1 LKNGYQNK
9 NKNQALPLTSGL
21 AQWRL
26 FPLIVRE
33 SQSHHAG
40 QFCET
45 PRQKMAAAIPL
56 LVCQRSYSAK
66 FRHLSDKKKTCSNQ
80 LFFVTLRK
88 VSKSIVMQ
96 VVSSTEFATHQQK
109 YFDLAHRQKV
119 LVQSGNFA
127 YRIMPEPIVE
137 ERVVFAPDEDFYNS
151 ISKEQ
156 LLEGIFEDMDKIFA
170 KK

>member
-1 LKNGYQNK
+1 
-9 NKNQALPLTSGL
+9 
-21 AQWRL
+21 
-26 FPLIVRE
+26 
-33 SQSHHAG
+33 
-40 QFCET
+40 
-45 PRQKMAAAIPL
+45 
-56 LVCQRSYSAK
+56 
-66 FRHLSDKKKTCSNQ
+66 
-80 LFFVTLRK
+80 
-88 VSKSIVMQ
+88 MQ

-109 YFDLAHRQKV
+109 YLDLAHHQKV